1 MVVLQRFVDSNG
13 GAIWCMAVNSIGTIL
28 AAGCEDGAVRL
39 FDIAD
44 GNLEFIRA
52 FEKQKGRV
60 LSIAWTSD
68 NNGIV
73 TGSSHSTITMW
84 DIKTGRAKK
93 RMTVDRVKKE
103 DTLVWSIA
111 SLP

>member
-1 MVVLQRFVDSNG
+1 
-13 GAIWCMAVNSIGTIL
+13 MAVNSIGTIL

-44 GNLEFIRA
+44 GNLEFVRA

-68 NNGIV
+68 NSSIV
-73 TGSSHSTITMW
+73 TGSSHSSITMW
-84 DIKTGRAKK
+84 DVKTGRAKK